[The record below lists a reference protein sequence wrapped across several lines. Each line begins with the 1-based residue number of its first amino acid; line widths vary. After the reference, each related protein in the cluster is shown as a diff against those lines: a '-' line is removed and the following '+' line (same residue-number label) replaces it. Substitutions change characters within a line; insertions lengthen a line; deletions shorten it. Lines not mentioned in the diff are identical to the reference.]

1 MPTSSRVK
9 QSVCLGVT
17 IGLVLGGTLLYERV
31 SLPPLLAPAQHDE
44 SEVLQ
49 ELDRSSSTSLTT
61 PPASTAANVS
71 GITVQV
77 DPRTG
82 RLRPPTTKQ
91 KRALATAFRQQFSQP
106 SPHTASSYSNG
117 MLSIVVG
124 QSLLN
129 FSVARVTPKGD
140 VEVSC
145 LSGVEDVAALLEE
158 GLPPPLTIASSKEE

>member
-1 MPTSSRVK
+1 MPTSSRIK
-9 QSVCLGVT
+9 QGVRLGVT
-17 IGLVLGGTLLYERV
+17 IGLILGGTLLYKH
-31 SLPPLLAPAQHDE
+31 LPPLLAPSQHDE
-44 SEVLQ
+44 SEVLH
-49 ELDRSSSTSLTT
+49 ELDLSSPLPLTA
-61 PPASTAANVS
+61 PASTAANVS

-82 RLRPPTTKQ
+82 RLRPPTTQQ

-106 SPHTASSYSNG
+106 SHHTASSYGNG

-124 QSLLN
+124 QSQLN
-129 FSVARVTPKGD
+129 FSVAHVTPQGG

-145 LSGVEDVAALLEE
+145 LSGVEDTAALLED

>member
-9 QSVCLGVT
+9 HGVRLGVT
-17 IGLVLGGTLLYERV
+17 IGLILGGTLLYERL

-49 ELDRSSSTSLTT
+49 ELDRASSTSLSTT
-61 PPASTAANVS
+61 PASAAATVA

-82 RLRPPTTKQ
+82 RLRPPTTQQ

-106 SPHTASSYSNG
+106 SPYTASSYSNG
-117 MLSIVVG
+117 TLSIVVG

-145 LSGVEDVAALLEE
+145 LSGVEDTAALLEE
-158 GLPPPLTIASSKEE
+158 GLPSPLTIASSKEE